1 MSKRQSRTQTSTGQV
16 RIISGQYRGRRL
28 PVLSV
33 DGLRPT
39 GDRVRETLFNWL
51 QNEVPGARCLD
62 AFAGT
67 GALGFEAA
75 SRYAKSVTL
84 VEPHPKVAKALE
96 ESCAT
101 LQATHVRI
109 VQQTFQAFVATRPEP
124 FDVVFVDPPFHQAN
138 FSEVLQG
145 VQQVIAPNAYIYL
158 ECPKNL
164 NDAEIL
170 VPANWEVRQDK
181 IYGDVRARLC
191 IAGRIR

>member
-1 MSKRQSRTQTSTGQV
+1 MSKRQIRPRADTGNV

-75 SRYAKSVTL
+75 SRYAESVTL
-84 VEPHPKVAKALE
+84 VESHPAVAKALE
-96 ESCAT
+96 QSCAT
-101 LQATHVRI
+101 LQCQNVSV
-109 VQQTFQAFVATRPEP
+109 VQQSFFDFVTSSPQP
-124 FDVVFVDPPFHQAN
+124 FDVVFVDPPFQYAN
-138 FSEVLQG
+138 FNEVIAA
-145 VQQVIAPNAYIYL
+145 VQQVIRPEAFIYL
-158 ECPKNL
+158 ECPKAMS
-164 NDAEIL
+164 DAEVSL
-170 VPANWEVRQDK
+170 PVSWEVRQDK

-191 IAGRIR
+191 IAEA

>member
-1 MSKRQSRTQTSTGQV
+1 M
-16 RIISGQYRGRRL
+16 

-51 QNEVPGARCLD
+51 QNDLAGARCLD

-75 SRYAKSVTL
+75 SRYAESVTL
-84 VEPHPKVAKALE
+84 VESNRAVAQALE
-96 ESCAT
+96 ESCAA
-101 LQATHVRI
+101 LQAEHVS
-109 VQQTFQAFVATRPEP
+109 VLHQDFQTYVATQPEP
-124 FDVVFVDPPFHQAN
+124 FDVVFVDPPFHQADFN
-138 FSEVLQG
+138 EVLKG
-145 VQQVIAPNAYIYL
+145 VQQVISPHALIYL

-164 NDAEIL
+164 NDAEVS
-170 VPANWEVRQDK
+170 VPAAWNVRQDK

-191 IAGRIR
+191 VAGSE

>member
-1 MSKRQSRTQTSTGQV
+1 MSKRQTRTPKNAGMV

-75 SRYAKSVTL
+75 SRYAESVTL
-84 VEPHPKVAKALE
+84 VEAHPSVAQALE
-96 ESCAT
+96 QSRAT
-101 LQATHVRI
+101 LQADHVSV
-109 VQQTFQAFVATRPEP
+109 VQTRFEAYVASKPEL
-124 FDVVFVDPPFHQAN
+124 FDVVFVDPPFHQTD
-138 FSEVLQG
+138 FTDVLNG
-145 VQQVIAPNAYIYL
+145 VQKVVAANASIYI

-164 NDAEIL
+164 NDAEVL
-170 VPANWEVRQDK
+170 LPKGWEVQQDK

-191 IAGRIR
+191 IAGALR

>member
-1 MSKRQSRTQTSTGQV
+1 MSKRQSRTQTSTGHV

-67 GALGFEAA
+67 GALGIEAA
-75 SRYAKSVTL
+75 SRYAQSVTL
-84 VEPHPKVAKALE
+84 VEPHSAVAKALE
-96 ESCAT
+96 QACAD
-101 LQATHVRI
+101 LQANHVQV
-109 VQQTFQAFVATRPEP
+109 VQQTFQSFIATQPEP
-124 FDVVFVDPPFHQAN
+124 YDLIFVDPPFHQTN
-138 FSEVLQG
+138 FTDVLNG
-145 VQQVIAPNAYIYL
+145 VQKIITPGGFIYL

-164 NDAEIL
+164 NSADIL
-170 VPANWEVRQDK
+170 LPANWEVRQDK

-191 IAGRIR
+191 IA

>member
-1 MSKRQSRTQTSTGQV
+1 MSKRQSRARTEPGHV

-51 QNEVPGARCLD
+51 QNDLVGARCLD

-75 SRYAKSVTL
+75 SRYAESVTL
-84 VEPHPKVAKALE
+84 VESNKAVAKALE
-96 ESCAT
+96 QSRAT
-101 LQATHVRI
+101 LQAEHVS
-109 VQQTFQAFVATRPEP
+109 VVHQNFQTYVATQPEP
-124 FDVVFVDPPFHQAN
+124 YDIIFVDPPFQQTD
-138 FSEVLQG
+138 FIDVLKW
-145 VQQVIAPNAYIYL
+145 VQQVISPQALVYL
-158 ECPKNL
+158 ECPKSLSDSNVL
-164 NDAEIL
+164 L
-170 VPANWEVRQDK
+170 PAAWDVRQDK

-191 IAGRIR
+191 VAGRE